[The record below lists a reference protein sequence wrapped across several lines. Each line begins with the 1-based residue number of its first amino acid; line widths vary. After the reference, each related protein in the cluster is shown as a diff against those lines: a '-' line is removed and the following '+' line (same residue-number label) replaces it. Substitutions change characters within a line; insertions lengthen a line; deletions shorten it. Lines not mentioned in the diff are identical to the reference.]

1 MVTVKDV
8 ARLAGVS
15 MITVSRVVNN
25 SDLVGEDTRQRVEA
39 AIEELHYVPNMVAS
53 NLRSQRSDFLALV
66 LPDITNSF
74 WTSIARGAEDEA
86 WSQGY
91 GMFICNTD
99 SEPEK
104 EDGYIQRLLQRRVEG
119 VLIVPTPGASGEKQ
133 LRRLQRHG
141 IKFVVIHRKLVD
153 IAADVV
159 RTDGQ
164 SAARDMTAELARSG
178 RTRIAFLGL
187 PFRDPHS
194 RDRLVGYQD
203 ALRDAG
209 LPLEPALVRIGEDR
223 KGSDAE
229 RMVADLLDNE
239 TPPDAILLANS
250 RIAIGG
256 LRAIER
262 TGLHIPDDIAVAA
275 FHDINLMDVYAPRLI
290 RAVQPSYRMGQAAT
304 RRLLEIGTVPDES
317 CKEIILE
324 TDVHLPGIVPDHAAP
339 LRRRSGEES
348 EFREHDPPAP

>member
-25 SDLVGEDTRQRVEA
+25 SDLVNQETRQRVEA
-39 AIEELHYVPNMVAS
+39 AIAELHYVPNMVAS

-91 GMFICNTD
+91 GVFICNTD

-119 VLIVPTPGASGEKQ
+119 VLIVPTPGPSGNKQ
-133 LRRLQRHG
+133 LRRLQQHG

-153 IAADVV
+153 IQANVV
-159 RTDGQ
+159 RSDGQ
-164 SAARDMTAELARSG
+164 SAAREMTAELARRG
-178 RTRIAFLGL
+178 RRRIAFLGL

-194 RDRLVGYQD
+194 RDRLIGYQD

-209 LPLEPALVRIGEDR
+209 LPLEPELVRIGEDR
-223 KGSDAE
+223 KGADAE
-229 RMVADLLDNE
+229 RMMGELLSRQA
-239 TPPDAILLANS
+239 PPDAILLANS
-250 RIAIGG
+250 RVAIGG

-262 TGLHIPDDIAVAA
+262 TGLEIPDDISVAA
-275 FHDINLMDVYAPRLI
+275 FHDINLMDAYAPRLI
-290 RAVQPSYRMGQAAT
+290 RAVQPSYRMGQVAT
-304 RRLLEIGTVPDES
+304 RRLLEIGALPDEPNT
-317 CKEIILE
+317 EIILE
-324 TDVHLPGIVPDHAAP
+324 TDVHLPNLV
-339 LRRRSGEES
+339 LRNTA
-348 EFREHDPPAP
+348 D

>member
-1 MVTVKDV
+1 
-8 ARLAGVS
+8 

-25 SDLVGEDTRQRVEA
+25 SDLVNRETRQRVEA

-91 GMFICNTD
+91 GVFICNTD

-119 VLIVPTPGASGEKQ
+119 VLIVPTPGPSGNKQ

-153 IAADVV
+153 IEANAV
-159 RTDGQ
+159 RSDGQ
-164 SAARDMTAELARSG
+164 SAAREMTAELARWG
-178 RTRIAFLGL
+178 RRRIAFLGL

-194 RDRLVGYQD
+194 RDRLIGYQD

-209 LPLEPALVRIGEDR
+209 LPLEPELVRIGEDR
-223 KGSDAE
+223 KGADAE
-229 RMVADLLDNE
+229 RMMGDLLSRR
-239 TPPDAILLANS
+239 TRPDAILLANS
-250 RIAIGG
+250 RVAIGG

-262 TGLHIPDDIAVAA
+262 AGFQIPDDIAVAA
-275 FHDINLMDVYAPRLI
+275 FHDINLMDAYAPRLI
-290 RAVQPSYRMGQAAT
+290 RAVQPSYRMGQVAT
-304 RRLLEIGTVPDES
+304 RRLLEMGVLPDEAH
-317 CKEIILE
+317 KEIILD
-324 TDVHLPGIVPDHAAP
+324 TNVHLPSFDSHSAA
-339 LRRRSGEES
+339 
-348 EFREHDPPAP
+348 D

>member
-25 SDLVGEDTRQRVEA
+25 SNLVGEDTRQRVEA

-86 WSQGY
+86 WSHGY

-119 VLIVPTPGASGEKQ
+119 VLIVPTPGVSGEKQ

-141 IKFVVIHRKLVD
+141 IKFVVIHRRLVD

-159 RTDGQ
+159 RSDGQ
-164 SAARDMTAELARSG
+164 SAAREMTAELARSG

-203 ALRDAG
+203 ALREAG
-209 LPLEPALVRIGEDR
+209 LPRDPALVRIGEDR
-223 KGSDAE
+223 RGSDAE
-229 RMVADLLDNE
+229 RMVADLLNNG

-262 TGLHIPDDIAVAA
+262 AGLRIPDDIAVAA

-290 RAVQPSYRMGQAAT
+290 RAVQPSYKMGQAAT
-304 RRLLEIGTVPDES
+304 RRLLEMGRPQDET

-324 TDVHLPGIVPDHAAP
+324 TEVHLPDAVPDGDGS
-339 LRRRSGEES
+339 LRDRPAEDRGSH
-348 EFREHDPPAP
+348 EHDPPTP